1 MTKSQKGKVV
11 DPIYK
16 TKFLEDLNRFIQ
28 KVKLSE
34 SDSTT
39 CEKIFS
45 NSDSYSSEKEYL
57 LKISSGQ
64 FINTKDRGDALENL
78 VLSIFNKID
87 LLDSISLS
95 GKQTALGQID
105 LQLVTVEDY
114 IYDIWGMSCDK
125 PNANYMIGECKN
137 YTDPVGRP
145 EIERI
150 CWRAIKGCCL
160 SFFIATNY
168 TQDAI
173 DEIGYFNLNRN
184 KILCNHSGVY
194 IIPLSLS
201 MIEAVVENDINF
213 CYFLKWAIKHS
224 KMMSISAYLKLS

>member
-1 MTKSQKGKVV
+1 MTKSQTSKVI

-16 TKFLEDLNRFIQ
+16 ESFLEDLNGFIQ

-34 SDSTT
+34 GDSTT

-45 NSDSYSSEKEYL
+45 NSDSYLNEKKYL
-57 LKISSGQ
+57 LEISSGQ
-64 FINTKDRGDALENL
+64 FSTTKDRGDALENL
-78 VLSIFNKID
+78 VRSIFNKID

-95 GKQTALGQID
+95 RKQTILGQID
-105 LQLVTVEDY
+105 LQLVTIEDY
-114 IYDIWGMSCDK
+114 IYDVWGMARDK
-125 PNANYMIGECKN
+125 PNAEYIIGECKN

-160 SFFIATNY
+160 AFFIATNY

-173 DEIGYFNLNRN
+173 DEIGYFNLNRSN
-184 KILCNHSGVY
+184 LLCKHSGIY

-213 CYFLKWAIKHS
+213 CYFMKWAIKYS
-224 KMMSISAYLKLS
+224 KMMSIANYLKLS